1 MAKQNG
7 VDSIGSALPLRC
19 GQAPG
24 PGVPGPVHGILRM
37 LSRPTTSALAGR
49 VAARLP
55 PFAAALL
62 LAGCSEGVLAPAG
75 PVGALEDQILFETFA
90 AMMLVVVPVIALIL
104 AFAWWFRAS
113 NHRAVYR
120 PTWNYSGRIEFT
132 IWIIPLLLILF
143 LATLAWSG
151 AHDLDPYKPLPAR
164 KKPVEVQ
171 VVSLNWKWL
180 FIYPDYGVA
189 SINELAVPVGTPV
202 DLHLTSA
209 TVMNSFLAPQ
219 LGGQIYTMP
228 GMQTRLS
235 LQADKPG
242 RYRGLSAQFSGD
254 GFSDMAFNV
263 SARDDA
269 GFAQWITQARAAG
282 GRLDIGA
289 YDRLAAEQAAS
300 KPRAFA
306 EVAPGLFDH
315 ALAASTAAP
324 SPQARAATAPTMTLS
339 ATAAS
344 PDATGDQTH
353 VR

>member
-1 MAKQNG
+1 
-7 VDSIGSALPLRC
+7 
-19 GQAPG
+19 
-24 PGVPGPVHGILRM
+24 M
-37 LSRPTTSALAGR
+37 LSRPTTSVLAGR
-49 VAARLP
+49 AAARLS
-55 PFAAALL
+55 PFTVAILL
-62 LAGCSEGVLAPAG
+62 GGCSEGVLAPVG
-75 PVGALEDQILFETFA
+75 PVGLLENKILFETFA
-90 AMMLVVVPVIALIL
+90 AMLLVVVPVIALIL

-113 NHRAVYR
+113 NHRAAYR
-120 PTWNYSGRIEFT
+120 PTWSYSGRIEFT
-132 IWIIPLLLILF
+132 VWIIPLLLILF

-151 AHDLDPYKPLPAR
+151 SHDLDPYKPLPGR
-164 KKPVEVQ
+164 KKAVEVQ

-189 SINELAVPVGTPV
+189 SVNELAVPVGAPV
-202 DLHLTSA
+202 DLRLTSA

-235 LQADKPG
+235 LQADRPG

-254 GFSDMAFNV
+254 GFSDMAFTV

-269 GFAQWITQARAAG
+269 GFAQWIDQARAAG
-282 GRLDIGA
+282 GRLDLGV

-300 KPRAFA
+300 KPRYFGQ
-306 EVAPGLFDH
+306 VAPGLFDH
-315 ALAASTAAP
+315 ALAAATAAP
-324 SPQARAATAPTMTLS
+324 AAQARAAAAGAMTLS

-344 PDATGDQTH
+344 PGATGDQTH

>member
-1 MAKQNG
+1 
-7 VDSIGSALPLRC
+7 
-19 GQAPG
+19 
-24 PGVPGPVHGILRM
+24 M

-49 VAARLP
+49 APRSARLLS
-55 PFAAALL
+55 ATVAVLL
-62 LAGCSEGVLAPAG
+62 TGCSEGVLAPAG
-75 PVGALEDQILFETFA
+75 PVGAAEDQILFETFA
-90 AMMLVVVPVIALIL
+90 AMLLVVVPVIALIL

-113 NHRAVYR
+113 NPRAAYL

-151 AHDLDPYKPLPAR
+151 SHDLDPYKPLPSQR
-164 KKPVEVQ
+164 KPIQVQ
-171 VVSLNWKWL
+171 VVSLDWKWL

-189 SINELAVPVGTPV
+189 NINELAVPIGTPV
-202 DLHLTSA
+202 NLSLTSA

-228 GMQTRLS
+228 GMRTRLS

-254 GFSDMAFNV
+254 GFSDMAFTV

-269 GFAQWITQARAAG
+269 GFAQWIARTRAAG
-282 GRLDIGA
+282 GRLDRGA

-300 KPRAFA
+300 KPRYFGQI
-306 EVAPGLFDH
+306 APGLFDH
-315 ALAASTAAP
+315 ALAAATAA
-324 SPQARAATAPTMTLS
+324 PQARAATTGAMTLS
-339 ATAAS
+339 AAAAS
-344 PDATGDQTH
+344 PDATADQTH

>member
-1 MAKQNG
+1 
-7 VDSIGSALPLRC
+7 
-19 GQAPG
+19 
-24 PGVPGPVHGILRM
+24 M
-37 LSRPTTSALAGR
+37 LSRPMTSSLAGR
-49 VAARLP
+49 LAARLLP
-55 PFAAALL
+55 LSVAVQ
-62 LAGCSEGVLAPAG
+62 LAGCSEGVLAPVG
-75 PVGALEDQILFETFA
+75 PVGDLENQILFETFA
-90 AMMLVVVPVIALIL
+90 AMLLVVVPVIALIL

-113 NHRAVYR
+113 NRRAAYL

-151 AHDLDPYKPLPAR
+151 SHDLDPYKPLASQ

-171 VVSLNWKWL
+171 VVSMDWKWL

-202 DLHLTSA
+202 DLRLTSA

-242 RYRGLSAQFSGD
+242 RYGGRSAQFSGD
-254 GFSDMAFNV
+254 GFTDMAFTV

-269 GFAQWITQARAAG
+269 GFAQWIAKTRAAG
-282 GRLDIGA
+282 ARLDSGL
-289 YDRLAAEQAAS
+289 YDRLAVEQAAS
-300 KPRAFA
+300 KPRYFGQ
-306 EVAPGLFDH
+306 VAPGLFDH
-315 ALAASTAAP
+315 ALAAS
-324 SPQARAATAPTMTLS
+324 AATPL
-339 ATAAS
+339 
-344 PDATGDQTH
+344 DATTDQTH

>member
-1 MAKQNG
+1 M
-7 VDSIGSALPLRC
+7 SP
-19 GQAPG
+19 
-24 PGVPGPVHGILRM
+24 
-37 LSRPTTSALAGR
+37 RPTTPSLAGGA
-49 VAARLP
+49 AARSARLLSP
-55 PFAAALL
+55 TLAIL

-75 PVGALEDQILFETFA
+75 PVGALEDQILYETFA
-90 AMMLVVVPVIALIL
+90 AMLLVVVPVIALIL

-113 NHRAVYR
+113 NRRATYL

-132 IWIIPLLLILF
+132 VWIIPLLLILF

-151 AHDLDPYKPLPAR
+151 SHDLDPYKPLHSR

-171 VVSLNWKWL
+171 VVSLDWKWL

-202 DLHLTSA
+202 NLHLTSA

-219 LGGQIYTMP
+219 LGSQIYTMP

-242 RYRGLSAQFSGD
+242 LYRGLSAQFSGD
-254 GFSDMAFNV
+254 GFSDMAFTV
-263 SARDDA
+263 AARDDA
-269 GFAQWITQARAAG
+269 GFAQWIAQTRAAG
-282 GRLDIGA
+282 GRLDAGD
-289 YDRLAAEQAAS
+289 YDRIAAEQAAS
-300 KPRAFA
+300 KPRYFGQ
-306 EVAPGLFDH
+306 VAPGLFDH
-315 ALAASTAAP
+315 ALAAATAAP
-324 SPQARAATAPTMTLS
+324 SPQARAATAHTMTMTMS
-339 ATAAS
+339 TTAAS

>member
-1 MAKQNG
+1 
-7 VDSIGSALPLRC
+7 
-19 GQAPG
+19 
-24 PGVPGPVHGILRM
+24 M

-49 VAARLP
+49 APRSARLLSVTV
-55 PFAAALL
+55 AVL
-62 LAGCSEGVLAPAG
+62 LAGCSEGVLAPVG
-75 PVGALEDQILFETFA
+75 PVGSQENQILFETFA

-113 NHRAVYR
+113 NRRAAYL

-132 IWIIPLLLILF
+132 VWIIPLLLILF

-151 AHDLDPYKPLPAR
+151 SHDLDPYKSLPSR

-171 VVSLNWKWL
+171 VVSLDWKWL

-202 DLHLTSA
+202 DLRLTSA

-228 GMQTRLS
+228 GMRTRLS

-254 GFSDMAFNV
+254 GFSDMAFTV

-269 GFAQWITQARAAG
+269 GFAQWIAQTRAAG
-282 GRLDIGA
+282 GRLDVGG

-300 KPRAFA
+300 KPRYFGQ
-306 EVAPGLFDH
+306 VAPGLFDH
-315 ALAASTAAP
+315 ALAAATAAP
-324 SPQARAATAPTMTLS
+324 SPQARAATARTMTLS

>member
-1 MAKQNG
+1 
-7 VDSIGSALPLRC
+7 
-19 GQAPG
+19 
-24 PGVPGPVHGILRM
+24 M

-49 VAARLP
+49 AVARSAGLLP
-55 PFAAALL
+55 LTPGVL
-62 LAGCSEGVLAPAG
+62 LAGCGDGVLAPVG
-75 PVGALEDQILFETFA
+75 PVGSLENQLLFETFA
-90 AMMLVVVPVIALIL
+90 AMLLVVVPVIALIL

-113 NHRAVYR
+113 NRRAVYL

-151 AHDLDPYKPLPAR
+151 SHDLDPYKPLSSR

-171 VVSLNWKWL
+171 VVSLDWKWL

-189 SINELAVPVGTPV
+189 SINELAVPVGAPV

-254 GFSDMAFNV
+254 GFSDMAFTV

-269 GFAQWITQARAAG
+269 GFAQWIDQTRAAG
-282 GRLDIGA
+282 GRLDAGG
-289 YDRLAAEQAAS
+289 YDRLAAERAAS
-300 KPRAFA
+300 KPRAFGQ
-306 EVAPGLFDH
+306 VAPCLFDH
-315 ALAASTAAP
+315 ALAAAIAAP
-324 SPQARAATAPTMTLS
+324 SPQARAATAHTMTLS
-339 ATAAS
+339 AICRS
-344 PDATGDQTH
+344 PGATGDQTH